1 MTKLSRRRFINTA
14 VAGAG
19 AIAAAGPLRAAA
31 QTGPIRIGVT
41 LPVSG
46 PVAALG
52 GDAKI
57 GAELAAWWLNRK
69 GGVLGRQVEVVV
81 MDTKARPNDAVAAAR
96 ELLGSGVTLITGA
109 MLGSEA
115 LAQIPVIA
123 DAGGLFVVNATQTMG
138 VNHEAFR
145 PNVFRAADNDFEG
158 TNALMRLAL
167 DRYPNIVDWLYFGLD
182 TATNNASG
190 ALFQKLLTQAQA
202 AAGRKVSFGE
212 PVLVKTGTA
221 DAKTQISQIMNS
233 NAQGLYSIVYGAE
246 GVTAYGQARA
256 FGLANKIKVFL
267 DKGNEFPFAKA
278 LNRNLPENFWVL
290 TPWYHGAYE
299 NLEISREIYKE
310 YVNRTGNKYPQGY
323 VHSGAGAVLTVAG
336 AVTAARTLEVPQL
349 IRVLEDGLV
358 IETPKGP
365 VRFRKEDHQQMA
377 DVLCIRIAAAEEDP
391 GFKVAEFVKY
401 DGAKLLEPPSPG
413 VEFRA

>member
-1 MTKLSRRRFINTA
+1 MARLSRRRFIHAT
-14 VAGAG
+14 AGAG
-19 AIAAAGPLRAAA
+19 VLATAGAYRASA
-31 QTGPIRIGVT
+31 QAGPIRIGVT

-52 GDAKI
+52 NDAKI
-57 GAELAAWWLNRK
+57 GAELAAWWINRK
-69 GGVLGRQVEVVV
+69 GGVLGRQVEVIVA
-81 MDTKARPNDAVAAAR
+81 DTKTRPNDAVAATR
-96 ELLGSGVTLITGA
+96 ELLGNGVNFITGA

-123 DAGGLFVVNATQTMG
+123 DAGGLFIINATQTMG

-158 TNALMRLAL
+158 TNALMQLGI
-167 DRYPNIVDWLYFGLD
+167 DRYAGVLDWTYFGLD

-190 ALFQKLLTQAQA
+190 ALFQKLMNEAHA
-202 AAGRKVSFGE
+202 RAGRKVNFTE

-233 NAQGLYSIVYGAE
+233 PAQGLYSIVYGAE
-246 GVTAYGQARA
+246 GVTAYGQARS
-256 FGLANKIKVFL
+256 FGLNNKIKVIL

-299 NLEISREIYKE
+299 HLEISREIYKE

-323 VHSGAGAVLTVAG
+323 VHSGAGAVLTVA
-336 AVTAARTLEVPQL
+336 AAIAAARTTDVPAL
-349 IRVLEDGLV
+349 IKVLEDGLGV
-358 IETPKGP
+358 ETPKGTI
-365 VRFRKEDHQQMA
+365 RFRKEDHQQMA
-377 DVLCIRIAAAEEDP
+377 DVVCIRLAPAEEDP
-391 GFKVAEFVKY
+391 GFKVAETVKY

-413 VEFRA
+413 VEFKP

>member
-1 MTKLSRRRFINTA
+1 MSRLSRRRFLHAT
-14 VAGAG
+14 AGAG
-19 AIAAAGPLRAAA
+19 VLATAGSYRAAA
-31 QTGPIRIGVT
+31 QAGPIRIGVT

-52 GDAKI
+52 NDAKI

-69 GGVLGRQVEVVV
+69 GGVLGRQVEVIVA
-81 MDTKARPNDAVAAAR
+81 DTKARPNDAVAATR
-96 ELLGSGVTLITGA
+96 ELMGNGVNFITGA

-123 DAGGLFVVNATQTMG
+123 DGGGLFIVNATQTMG

-158 TNALMRLAL
+158 TNALMQLGI
-167 DRYPNIVDWLYFGLD
+167 DRYAGVLDWSYFGLD

-190 ALFQKLLTQAQA
+190 ALFQKLMTEAHTR
-202 AAGRKVSFGE
+202 AGRKVSFTE

-233 NAQGLYSIVYGAE
+233 PAQGLYSIVYGAE
-246 GVTAYGQARA
+246 GVTAYGQARS
-256 FGLANKIKVFL
+256 FGLNNKIKVIL

-299 NLEISREIYKE
+299 SLEISREIYKE
-310 YVNRTGNKYPQGY
+310 YVNRTGNRYPQGY
-323 VHSGAGAVLTVAG
+323 VHSGAGAVLTVA
-336 AVTAARTLEVPQL
+336 AAIAAARSTEVPAL
-349 IRVLEDGLV
+349 IKVLEDGLGV
-358 IETPKGP
+358 ETPKGTI
-365 VRFRKEDHQQMA
+365 RFRREDHQQMA
-377 DVLCIRIAAAEEDP
+377 DVVCIRLAPAEEDP
-391 GFKVAEFVKY
+391 GFKVAETVKY

-413 VEFRA
+413 VEFKA